1 MFNAQPR
8 INPWR
13 IKNNATF
20 LLQDGSKIFTAS
32 CDKTAMVWDLGSN
45 QMTQIAAHDAPIK
58 TIHHI
63 KASNYTCVMTGSW
76 DKTLKVG
83 SLVSWV
89 FHPFAF
95 ITGVCH
101 VHAFGLWSV

>member
-1 MFNAQPR
+1 
-8 INPWR
+8 
-13 IKNNATF
+13 
-20 LLQDGSKIFTAS
+20 
-32 CDKTAMVWDLGSN
+32 MVWDLGSN

-83 SLVSWV
+83 S
-89 FHPFAF
+89 
-95 ITGVCH
+95 
-101 VHAFGLWSV
+101 